1 MLKKYLLSVYFLVFF
16 FNNLPGQLNPYE
28 PASILHFQYDEI
40 TEENIAEKI
49 SNHANDGKIFYS
61 DNDIK
66 ELKPLVERNN
76 HIVDSLSK
84 YIEKVFI
91 DFSSLKQDLLQFKDV
106 EKINEHIDQLKKQRN
121 EIQNQIQ
128 EKLENVQYEG
138 LYIVVLDSIS
148 TMSSLQEKAKIAE
161 TALTKTAVFDL
172 KNVYIESLTSANN
185 GILEQDSIR
194 LLTSGQMSI
203 TKQYYQSPLFKLQ
216 KYVCLVS
223 VKVSPL
229 KNSVVGSDYR
239 TPESVKS
246 HIINMGKDDYRQK
259 LAELNIPE
267 NVVSE
272 MLNSVNISYLMSS
285 IASSNQNATA
295 NQISILKIGHDNL
308 LKNQNEIDKLINE
321 ISNRRDS
328 IKSILSQLSL
338 PFDENNMQA
347 SLANAE
353 KAIDIAKKDY
363 EQAYI
368 NVNEKE
374 IKEIDQKVT
383 PQDPAVEIAK
393 ATIELTKRLSQSYS
407 KVEMFSNEFIVNNSV
422 PVSDETNQK
431 KIIYR
436 KLDEIWLYL
445 VPDQGDF
452 LIKVLARFIIDSQS
466 KDYGIESSYNN
477 EYQTTSSS
485 SIPKYDSYNKKYEEK
500 STNDY
505 HQDKTGKR
513 WIRRIVF
520 GGMTTGFAILG
531 YKQHKLAADNLK
543 TYQNM
548 KVGAAEQF
556 DNAYNSYKKR
566 INYRNLSCSAAAL
579 TGTFFVI
586 SIPF

>member
-91 DFSSLKQDLLQFKDV
+91 DISSLKQDLLQFKDV

-239 TPESVKS
+239 TPESVKF
-246 HIINMGKDDYRQK
+246 HIINMGKDNYRQN
-259 LAELNIPE
+259 LAELNIPD

-272 MLNSVNISYLMSS
+272 VLNSVNISYLMSS
-285 IASSNQNATA
+285 IASSNKNATA
-295 NQISILKIGHDNL
+295 SQISILRIGHDNL
-308 LKNQNEIDKLINE
+308 VKNQNEIDKLIYE

-338 PFDENNMQA
+338 PFDENNIQA
-347 SLANAE
+347 S
-353 KAIDIAKKDY
+353 
-363 EQAYI
+363 
-368 NVNEKE
+368 
-374 IKEIDQKVT
+374 
-383 PQDPAVEIAK
+383 
-393 ATIELTKRLSQSYS
+393 
-407 KVEMFSNEFIVNNSV
+407 
-422 PVSDETNQK
+422 
-431 KIIYR
+431 
-436 KLDEIWLYL
+436 
-445 VPDQGDF
+445 
-452 LIKVLARFIIDSQS
+452 
-466 KDYGIESSYNN
+466 
-477 EYQTTSSS
+477 
-485 SIPKYDSYNKKYEEK
+485 
-500 STNDY
+500 
-505 HQDKTGKR
+505 
-513 WIRRIVF
+513 
-520 GGMTTGFAILG
+520 
-531 YKQHKLAADNLK
+531 
-543 TYQNM
+543 
-548 KVGAAEQF
+548 
-556 DNAYNSYKKR
+556 
-566 INYRNLSCSAAAL
+566 
-579 TGTFFVI
+579 
-586 SIPF
+586 